1 MIEHNSPSQRSSYA
15 ENDTGT
21 MIEHKSE
28 ENLEDYANMGQEED
42 IESI

>member
-1 MIEHNSPSQRSSYA
+1 
-15 ENDTGT
+15 